1 MGNKKVLSK
10 ATRELNKTKRFAAP
24 KNIIVDPKGQW
35 AHPGE
40 ITRIPSDTITMQGV
54 PYPVMAY
61 PNIGEPQMMYP
72 GGEYYYPGA
81 DYVDEYPQMQDG
93 GAIPVIED
101 AGSYSAEGYW
111 IPDWEAMKKQAKEL
125 NAKTVKTKSGS
136 IIYFDSNWDVQ
147 NVDDNPQMKRGGT
160 PKSLVKMPK
169 PSKKGLASKKFS
181 RSLEATNKLFTE
193 NYLFAKPKSRKRK
206 VFDPNAEY
214 QDGGE
219 PKSKKRRFDEKYSK
233 LMPKEEW
240 AQYVQEYPAIRV
252 TNKPKVDP
260 TLQKLNALRKK
271 LQYFDSQNDGQ
282 GPSNISDMF
291 ERAKIFKEIV
301 NLETQNKEKLKNTP
315 RLDQVE
321 SIGNSMLTIGKYF
334 MPEPVQTGINYLL
347 NASDAYDYA
356 KDPNNESNKISVVS
370 DILSPL
376 KSPRIKLAPFSV
388 VSDAVNLKQQYDK
401 FEDAKNQNYQDGGI
415 TTQEEI
421 DAANNAMMKARL
433 AYAQMHGNPA
443 AQRMVV
449 APDQPYVYTGEE
461 YDKDWDMP
469 VGVPAG
475 ETGTHYMASFGN
487 YAVPF
492 IQQGPNGLQFNESP
506 SIRDREAIRFD
517 SEADAEYFGGHYKE
531 VAPDKSYRRKI
542 ENGSPYIT
550 SLSPED
556 EEQFQRFYNTLPEN
570 LQSDDP
576 SYDIRGYWDSEGRPE
591 EFDYSQP
598 KEDDGYYHAYSI
610 NQNTGEYLKNP
621 WHPTFQHA
629 IDEDKKIG
637 YRPVVNVK
645 GELIATENPSIA
657 DPEEQTF
664 LRNIEGPANY
674 IETELTP
681 EEIEEYRKGGYIVED
696 LETYPRGGG
705 PGKGKDTGKKSTK
718 FKPKGNVAPFVT
730 SDPEEY
736 AYRKA
741 AYEDSL
747 SVANTNNRIMPK
759 PMRRS
764 TYYLPF
770 TNIPHLTIN
779 PRKTK
784 NTVETNTGTPIST
797 YDQSGRSKAWKK
809 YLNDQFIKGSQQYPE
824 IENYPVAWET
834 KSNFFPHSIGLLGDS
849 KEGTWHS
856 NTKPRYQPPRQKVIF
871 QEPPVPS
878 KTKPKPKEHQYPT
891 EYKPVINNVPKS
903 APEGKKIIGEEEVQQ
918 LDSKTGKVTTVINP
932 VYEDAMMPMQTLPPA
947 RVNHTLQKFIGEPLP
962 VTVQEEIPEEELLD
976 EELPEEEIP
985 EEEMYGEE
993 EVDGE
998 YVDAGR
1004 KRLFPNIYVDT
1015 HGRKL
1020 KYTTYR
1026 LRKHGHSGDLIKKKG
1041 VDYMYFPKIERG
1053 PSTHFWMDYKQEGGA
1068 AASPF
1073 DLDPEHMKRYLA
1085 DLRKQENSIRK
1096 GYKNG
1101 MWYPHASLE
1110 GGADTIAYG
1119 HKLTPNDSALRR
1131 GITEEQAL
1139 KLQEQDVLKNQA
1151 LAKKQVD
1158 KQFGTGTFDN
1168 LPQDSQM
1175 LLIDYQYNLGTLSGF
1190 PKFVKGVVEG
1200 NKEQMLAQHTRF
1212 GAGKPLTKRNEWTV
1226 DVINNMVIPKPYDP
1240 MKEVTIP
1247 LTNVPDATNVVQPV
1261 IPEGPKEA
1269 IELELTPEEIKQYQ
1283 MGGYIIEEIDEY
1295 QDGGIVELDGY
1306 QFKQDAQGNW
1316 RYTSGAPVTDRA
1328 LIQRLTYEAKP
1339 IGKPVVQAAPK
1350 VTPTPIRTQQ
1360 VASKKNSPSVADQK
1374 EYKQAQR
1381 EQQQYDFN
1389 QDKQQAFDE
1398 AIAKTKLQ
1406 SVQPADWVFAAP
1418 MFAPMAL
1425 EGLGALAATQIP
1437 GTGISLGTAANTVG
1451 GIHGVT
1457 QIPQR
1462 VQDWEDVAAGK
1473 KDWREATAES
1483 LMTGL
1488 ELYGGYDAAK
1498 TLLPQTYKINPWA
1511 LKQNPEMYLYRTQPK
1526 DFVAGLT
1533 EEEYLKSLITDK
1545 IIKGEEVPWHLRGK
1559 LRKIQLEPEPFREA
1573 LNKYHGQWFDKDPAR
1588 MEWYMKGRLDDEAGD
1603 ILRLKVPKSEGD
1615 AFNLKNFPEA
1625 QKASLNYESEFIVPR
1640 ERLGQAEKFSTED
1653 WKRLMQEDK
1662 AFNTPHWLKGYPKQL
1677 PGSPNNSFS
1686 IFPKKPIPLSER
1698 SLEFG
1703 KASKSIGSD
1712 QMPDDKWLPKQEH
1725 EWFNPENKKLHDEL
1739 TASLEEQAK
1748 RSQELSDFDGAAAM
1762 AKINESK
1769 LGPGVFRNLIMG
1781 DDLLWKTEEYLGT
1794 PYIPYTRRDLLRE
1807 GVKLYPRVQY
1817 KPMDLETKSKLMQ
1830 DITLGK
1836 SHERLLPAQQMLK
1849 NLPKWTGPIDPKT
1862 FAMEFRGQ
1870 ILGPTGK
1877 PITIENI
1884 EKASPRQLELW
1895 KQQVIDN
1902 YANQFRDAIRQQEQ
1916 ASKFIPRRSNLNL
1929 NREGGIVMELSDN
1942 EIEQYKKGGWI
1953 VEEVYDDGG
1962 TTPDLNQFFTVP
1974 AKQKVT
1980 TKPVV
1985 KPAVEPIKRNVEPV
1999 NNNEGINQF
2008 FTVPTKQAI
2017 KNESGVKPVRT
2028 IEDISINEILNK
2040 YNVSGQSPFLTTAD
2054 LGNLPKYSE
2063 PVEKKKVQSKKPE
2076 QIIEDVS
2083 VIDILNKYNV
2093 SGQSPF
2099 LTNEDL
2105 QSLPKYTSPKED
2117 VDKRFEQ
2124 GKKKI
2129 KESEAKDS
2137 SILEIAGILTNP
2149 IMDYFTGPIETGYEL
2164 AGDAYDLV
2172 VNGLKRKARTYGV
2185 IDDSDAKV
2193 DPLYKTAPLTIDQY
2207 YTNQNPIR
2215 QQVLEVPDGNG
2226 RTFKQQVVPLSNITL
2241 GYRNRG
2247 EYDNIKT
2254 PGLELTTF
2262 HPFVSNPKDVKEN
2275 TSVFAIDDKGNL
2287 HTGSYGEFK
2296 NNKGWK
2302 FSRTYMNKIT
2312 DITSD
2317 FVDGSVSGNP
2327 GYKQPKVKVLEN
2339 GKEKSGSLNI
2349 LTKGPGKEDYYGS
2362 IQGGRVLFV
2371 NPKTKE
2377 QFLVSGS
2384 AQHIRTEFKRL
2395 KGNAPY
2401 LEAWTLDNG
2410 TYSRGLSYKDGKLT
2424 PERLKKYDN
2433 ENTSGGSGLYI
2444 LDYKAPVTKNKYQES
2459 YVKNSPNIRTV
2470 NSESYRSGR
2479 PLKNEI
2485 KNVVLHHTAFT
2496 DEATSEKGVY
2506 NHFMNPKSNASAHVV
2521 IERNGKRTVYASP
2534 EQVAFHSG
2542 VSSWNGR
2549 KNVNDFAIGV
2559 EFQGDTNKMP
2569 LTDAQIESFV
2579 EYYAPIAERYNL
2591 SIKDIITHA
2600 MIAPGRKPDITDKE
2614 YKRILNYMKQQGYK

>member
-81 DYVDEYPQMQDG
+81 DYVDEYPQMQNG

-181 RSLEATNKLFTE
+181 RSLDATNKLFTE

-206 VFDPNAEY
+206 VFDPNAAYY
-214 QDGGE
+214 QE
-219 PKSKKRRFDEKYSK
+219 
-233 LMPKEEW
+233 
-240 AQYVQEYPAIRV
+240 
-252 TNKPKVDP
+252 
-260 TLQKLNALRKK
+260 
-271 LQYFDSQNDGQ
+271 
-282 GPSNISDMF
+282 
-291 ERAKIFKEIV
+291 
-301 NLETQNKEKLKNTP
+301 
-315 RLDQVE
+315 
-321 SIGNSMLTIGKYF
+321 
-334 MPEPVQTGINYLL
+334 
-347 NASDAYDYA
+347 
-356 KDPNNESNKISVVS
+356 
-370 DILSPL
+370 
-376 KSPRIKLAPFSV
+376 
-388 VSDAVNLKQQYDK
+388 
-401 FEDAKNQNYQDGGI
+401 GGI
-415 TTQEEI
+415 ISQEEM
-421 DAANNAMMKARL
+421 DDANNAMMKARL
-433 AYAQMHGNPA
+433 AYAYMHSNPA

-449 APDQPYVYTGEE
+449 APDQPYDFG
-461 YDKDWDMP
+461 D
-469 VGVPAG
+469 GN
-475 ETGTHYMASFGN
+475 TGTHYMASMDE
-487 YAVPF
+487 YAVPL
-492 IQQGPNGLQFNESP
+492 IQDVNGQLMLGDFGPESA
-506 SIRDREAIRFD
+506 EAMRFD
-517 SEADAEYFGGHYKE
+517 NPDDAQYFAEHYKE
-531 VAPDKSYRRKI
+531 ITPDESYRK
-542 ENGSPYIT
+542 EY
-550 SLSPED
+550 
-556 EEQFQRFYNTLPEN
+556 
-570 LQSDDP
+570 
-576 SYDIRGYWDSEGRPE
+576 
-591 EFDYSQP
+591 P
-598 KEDDGYYHAYSI
+598 KEDY
-610 NQNTGEYLKNP
+610 
-621 WHPTFQHA
+621 
-629 IDEDKKIG
+629 
-637 YRPVVNVK
+637 V
-645 GELIATENPSIA
+645 
-657 DPEEQTF
+657 
-664 LRNIEGPANY
+664 
-674 IETELTP
+674 ETELTP
-681 EEIEEYRKGGYIVED
+681 EEIEEYRKGGFIVED
-696 LETYPRGGG
+696 ISVPQLTMQKGGD
-705 PGKGKDTGKKSTK
+705 PDPKKKKTSRIE
-718 FKPKGNVAPFVT
+718 PFIT
-730 SDPEEY
+730 SDPDEY
-736 AYRKA
+736 AFRKA
-741 AYEDSL
+741 AYDDSL
-747 SVANTNNRIMPK
+747 HAANKYNPKQPRTSKYNLYKPIVGKSFPGKRASVKRK
-759 PMRRS
+759 
-764 TYYLPF
+764 Y
-770 TNIPHLTIN
+770 IPYI
-779 PRKTK
+779 PR
-784 NTVETNTGTPIST
+784 PLDT
-797 YDQSGRSKAWKK
+797 YDVSGESPAWEKFRRENMH
-809 YLNDQFIKGSQQYPE
+809 LRDRM
-824 IENYPVAWET
+824 IENQP
-834 KSNFFPHSIGLLGDS
+834 IGFVTEESVYDS
-849 KEGTWHS
+849 RAIRTPFGIKTFTLPGEYQDKEFDR
-856 NTKPRYQPPRQKVIF
+856 KPRYKRPVQPVIF
-871 QEPPVPS
+871 KEPVTHQEKKKPV
-878 KTKPKPKEHQYPT
+878 EHKYPT
-891 EYKPVINNVPKS
+891 SRKPVVDNTKQKP
-903 APEGKKIIGEEEVQQ
+903 PEGKIVVGQEEVQQ
-918 LDSKTGKVTTVINP
+918 LDPNTGVVTTVINP

-947 RVNHTLQKFIGEPLP
+947 RVNHTLQKFIGEPFP
-962 VTVQEEIPEEELLD
+962 TRVQEEIPEEELL
-976 EELPEEEIP
+976 EEEIPEEEIP

-1004 KRLFPNIYVDT
+1004 KRLFPDIYVDT
-1015 HGRKL
+1015 RGRKL

-1026 LRKHGHSGDLIKKKG
+1026 LRKPGHSGDLIKKKG

-1559 LRKIQLEPEPFREA
+1559 LRKMQIEPEPFREA
-1573 LNKYHGQWFDKDPAR
+1573 LNKYHGQWFDKNPAR
-1588 MEWYMKGRLDDEAGD
+1588 MEFYMKGRLDDEVGD

-1748 RSQELSDFDGAAAM
+1748 RSEELSNFDAAAAM
-1762 AKINESK
+1762 DKINESK

-1807 GVKLYPRVQY
+1807 GNKLYPRVQY

-2099 LTNEDL
+2099 LTSEDL

-2215 QQVLEVPDGNG
+2215 QQVLDVPDGNG

-2459 YVKNSPNIRTV
+2459 YVKNSPNVRTV

-2534 EQVAFHSG
+2534 EQVAFHAG

-2600 MIAPGRKPDITDKE
+2600 MIAPGRKPDITDME